1 MRPSFQSLRQQ
12 PTDLAAWQAL
22 CEQYWQNGWPWQAA
36 YCHQQALRI
45 AALRGQ
51 PDVSPDMGTLPKT
64 HAATLLM
71 QTMPMEALGRAELA
85 QAPELAQP
93 LLGAWRDAPDDWLSG
108 LILLRLGDLCP
119 LGDPAPTLAQVQAL
133 EWLPGE
139 TAHLW
144 AHWRLQ
150 AGDAEGALDLLRP
163 LVTVTAEQPLRHSSM
178 LLLAD
183 ALLRLGRVQAAEL
196 ALNRA
201 ARSPNPAFLARVAE
215 RSLAWNYWAEAVAL
229 RRQIVTMRP
238 EDPQAWLALA
248 QTEFAVSQSGEAL
261 RSVARALQLQPGLP
275 EARILQAQLQ
285 GQTGE
290 GETYFEVVRDLHA
303 QGDPLSRMA
312 STVAMASLYA
322 NRLSSQARAD
332 LHRQL
337 CAPIEASIQ
346 PLSPKARARPNQR
359 FKPRHGQRLRVGYL
373 SGDLHRQHPVNLF
386 LLPLLEHHDRR
397 QIEVFIYHS
406 GHMHDVYTARARAS
420 ADTWREVGHWDDTAL
435 AAQVQADQLDLLID
449 TAGHTSSHRLGVLA
463 QRPAPVQATFLGYPH
478 STGMSRID
486 FLVGDPVVSPM
497 REQALYA
504 ERIVQLPDTVFCWAP
519 VDDDPLPAR
528 RPPAEPGEVV
538 LGSFNNAL
546 KLVPRTLDLWA
557 RVMQALPKARLLIK
571 APGLRDPRIE
581 AHFRQALVSR
591 GIDTA
596 RFALRGPSGL
606 ADMMQEY
613 AEVDIA
619 LDPLPYNGGTTTVQ
633 ALWMGTPVVTRM
645 GENFVGRMGASFL
658 RALGHPEWV
667 AESDDAYVAAV
678 QALAQDPAQLLRLQR
693 GLRAQLQASPLGD
706 IVRYARHFED
716 RLWHMARHAA

>member
-64 HAATLLM
+64 HGATLLM
-71 QTMPMEALGRAELA
+71 QTMPMEALGRAEMA

-201 ARSPNPAFLARVAE
+201 ARSPNPTFLARVAE

-420 ADTWREVGHWDDTAL
+420 ADTWREIAPCVSASSC
-435 AAQVQADQLDLLID
+435 AARVKLPWRAAASKQAR
-449 TAGHTSSHRLGVLA
+449 AWV
-463 QRPAPVQATFLGYPH
+463 
-478 STGMSRID
+478 
-486 FLVGDPVVSPM
+486 
-497 REQALYA
+497 E
-504 ERIVQLPDTVFCWAP
+504 
-519 VDDDPLPAR
+519 
-528 RPPAEPGEVV
+528 
-538 LGSFNNAL
+538 GSF
-546 KLVPRTLDLWA
+546 R
-557 RVMQALPKARLLIK
+557 
-571 APGLRDPRIE
+571 
-581 AHFRQALVSR
+581 
-591 GIDTA
+591 
-596 RFALRGPSGL
+596 
-606 ADMMQEY
+606 
-613 AEVDIA
+613 
-619 LDPLPYNGGTTTVQ
+619 
-633 ALWMGTPVVTRM
+633 RM
-645 GENFVGRMGASFL
+645 GGLVVG
-658 RALGHPEWV
+658 
-667 AESDDAYVAAV
+667 
-678 QALAQDPAQLLRLQR
+678 Q
-693 GLRAQLQASPLGD
+693 
-706 IVRYARHFED
+706 I
-716 RLWHMARHAA
+716 

>member
-1 MRPSFQSLRQQ
+1 MTPRFDELRLH
-12 PTDLAAWQAL
+12 PADPARWQAL
-22 CEQYWQNGWPWQAA
+22 FEHYRQSGWPWQAQ
-36 YCHQQALRI
+36 YCLQQAQRI
-45 AALRGQ
+45 VALTGTNLPPLDAR
-51 PDVSPDMGTLPKT
+51 VSIQT
-64 HAATLLM
+64 HAGTSLM
-71 QTMPMEALGRAELA
+71 QAMPMEVLGRPELA
-85 QAPELAQP
+85 QAQQLAQA
-93 LLGAWRDAPDDWLSG
+93 LLPAWQASPEDWLSG
-108 LILLRLGDLCP
+108 LILLRLEDLQP
-119 LGDPAPTLAQVQAL
+119 LGEQAPDLAQVQAH

-144 AHWRLQ
+144 ANWRLQ

-183 ALLRLGRVQAAEL
+183 ALLRLGRTQAAEL

-215 RSLAWNYWAEAVAL
+215 RSLAWNYWPEAVAL

-261 RSVARALQLQPGLP
+261 RSVARVLQLQPDHP
-275 EARILQAQLQ
+275 EARMLQAQLH

-290 GETYFEVVRDLHA
+290 GETYFEAVRELHA
-303 QGDPLSRMA
+303 KGDPLSRLA

-322 NRLSSQARAD
+322 SKLSPQERAD

-346 PLSPKARARPNQR
+346 PICAPARDQAVKR
-359 FKPRHGQRLRVGYL
+359 FKPRHGDRLRVGYL

-386 LLPLLEHHDRR
+386 LLPLLEHHDHSKL
-397 QIEVFIYHS
+397 EVFIYHC
-406 GHMHDVYTARARAS
+406 GHMHDVYTARARAT
-420 ADTWREVGHWDDTAL
+420 ADTWREVGHWDDMTL
-435 AAQVQADQLDLLID
+435 AQQIHADQLDLLID

-463 QRPAPVQATFLGYPH
+463 LRPAPVQATFLGYPH
-478 STGMSRID
+478 SSGMSRID
-486 FLVGDPVVSPM
+486 FLIGDPVVSPM
-497 REQALYA
+497 TDQPLYA

-519 VDDDPLPAR
+519 VDDDPLPRR
-528 RPPAEPGEVV
+528 RPLAEPGEVV
-538 LGSFNNAL
+538 LGSFNNGL

-557 RVMQALPKARLLIK
+557 RVMQALPNARLLIK

-581 AHFRQALVSR
+581 AHFRQALISR
-591 GIDTA
+591 GVDAA
-596 RFALRGPSGL
+596 RFELRGPSGL

-613 AEVDIA
+613 GEVDIA

-633 ALWMGTPVVTRM
+633 ALWMGTPVVTRI

-667 AESDDAYVAAV
+667 ADSDEAYVAAV
-678 QALAQDPAQLLRLQR
+678 QTLAHDPAQLLRLQR
-693 GLRAQLQASPLGD
+693 GLRQAVQASPLGD
-706 IVRYARHFED
+706 IVRYARHFEG
-716 RLWHMARHAA
+716 LVWQMARHAA